1 MRKLAS
7 TFIVLLL
14 FAAHATKAQYAAS
27 SIPKEMLSRATATVR
42 LEEKVLEIKAPND
55 AIERGKKVITIHNKA
70 GEDYAELYF
79 FYDKVRQ
86 IKEVKGEIQDE
97 DGKVIRKF
105 NLKDFK
111 DYSAS
116 GQSNL
121 YADDRV
127 KSYSPMIQNFPYT
140 LVYEYEIHQQQTL
153 GLPSW
158 RPDYSTDVSIEKSS
172 FQVVTAPD
180 VALRIN
186 ERNLVSPAVIKK
198 EPKTTSYTWSVE
210 NIRAERSEPFSPSR
224 RLTGILVEVIPQ
236 NFQYY
241 KYKGDFSDWKSYGL
255 WANETLMKDKKTLSP
270 ATLSQIKAM
279 TANLA
284 TPREKAKALYEFM
297 QKKTRYISIQVGI
310 GGNEPFPAEQVDRL
324 GYGDCKALVNY
335 MQALLDVVEIP
346 SYYSIVQAGETKVD
360 LDENFANLGGN
371 HIILCLPFENDT
383 TWLECTSSDAPFGYL
398 GDFTD
403 DRLVVA
409 FTPEGGKIMRTQ
421 RFNYE
426 QNLQHRKSSLK
437 LDESGKLTGT
447 LETRFEGSQLENHFA
462 NFEESLDNQKKALR
476 KQYDIDRIEFTDI
489 KYNLDEDKLVFT
501 ENLSIEIPNYA
512 IKNANNLT
520 IYPNVFNR
528 TSAITELARR
538 INPVKIT
545 RGYTDID
552 EIEIELPE
560 NLDSRIKPADI
571 KKEIPMGYYEMSMK
585 MKDGKLVCYRKIQ
598 IKEGEY
604 PAESYAAFSEFMK
617 DASFSDSYRYIL
629 PFIDKK

>member
-14 FAAHATKAQYAAS
+14 FTAHATKAQYAAS

-140 LVYEYEIHQQQTL
+140 LVYEYEIRQQQTL

-198 EPKTTSYTWSVE
+198 DPKITSYTWSVK
-210 NIRAERSEPFSPSR
+210 NLRAERSEPFSPSR

-236 NFQYY
+236 NFQYF

-255 WANETLMKDKKTLSP
+255 WANETLMKDK
-270 ATLSQIKAM
+270 
-279 TANLA
+279 
-284 TPREKAKALYEFM
+284 
-297 QKKTRYISIQVGI
+297 
-310 GGNEPFPAEQVDRL
+310 
-324 GYGDCKALVNY
+324 
-335 MQALLDVVEIP
+335 
-346 SYYSIVQAGETKVD
+346 
-360 LDENFANLGGN
+360 
-371 HIILCLPFENDT
+371 
-383 TWLECTSSDAPFGYL
+383 
-398 GDFTD
+398 
-403 DRLVVA
+403 
-409 FTPEGGKIMRTQ
+409 
-421 RFNYE
+421 
-426 QNLQHRKSSLK
+426 
-437 LDESGKLTGT
+437 
-447 LETRFEGSQLENHFA
+447 
-462 NFEESLDNQKKALR
+462 
-476 KQYDIDRIEFTDI
+476 
-489 KYNLDEDKLVFT
+489 
-501 ENLSIEIPNYA
+501 
-512 IKNANNLT
+512 
-520 IYPNVFNR
+520 
-528 TSAITELARR
+528 
-538 INPVKIT
+538 
-545 RGYTDID
+545 
-552 EIEIELPE
+552 
-560 NLDSRIKPADI
+560 
-571 KKEIPMGYYEMSMK
+571 
-585 MKDGKLVCYRKIQ
+585 
-598 IKEGEY
+598 
-604 PAESYAAFSEFMK
+604 
-617 DASFSDSYRYIL
+617 
-629 PFIDKK
+629 